1 MLLRLYSNVWISEI
15 DIFIY
20 FMKNGLKWRVIQKFQ
35 FKHSWKT
42 AQNTG
47 NLAELLHLFFLKII
61 GQENWLNGRCWVKI
75 VETTGL
81 DKTYFNAVTLFL
93 SFFGCYLNFSWFIN
107 NWILISF
114 FAYWKLRKQAFQ
126 QLILKF
132 NTIVPNSSLNF
143 ISIQRFYAKWR
154 TILLLFVFPF
164 NQTFIVK

>member
-20 FMKNGLKWRVIQKFQ
+20 FMKNGLKWRAIQKFQ

-47 NLAELLHLFFLKII
+47 NLAELLHQFFLKII

-93 SFFGCYLNFSWFIN
+93 SFFGCYLNFF
-107 NWILISF
+107 LV
-114 FAYWKLRKQAFQ
+114 FQ
-126 QLILKF
+126 QLDFNFIFCILK
-132 NTIVPNSSLNF
+132 IKKASLSTAHTK
-143 ISIQRFYAKWR
+143 I
-154 TILLLFVFPF
+154 
-164 NQTFIVK
+164 

>member
-47 NLAELLHLFFLKII
+47 NLAELLHQFFLKII

-81 DKTYFNAVTLFL
+81 DKKYFNAVTLFL
-93 SFFGCYLNFSWFIN
+93 SFFGCYLNFSWFFN

-132 NTIVPNSSLNF
+132 NTCT
-143 ISIQRFYAKWR
+143 K
-154 TILLLFVFPF
+154 
-164 NQTFIVK
+164 